1 MQSLY
6 TRLLPCLAIYDC
18 IYSGTNA
25 KSDIDIIQ
33 PVFLWRASIS
43 QLGQQRYCRDAEIR
57 IQAKKARNK
66 LSGSVSMIKIN
77 VLCHLYGVYTLYM

>member
-6 TRLLPCLAIYDC
+6 TRLLLCLAIYDC

-33 PVFLWRASIS
+33 PI
-43 QLGQQRYCRDAEIR
+43 YCIFVEGIH
-57 IQAKKARNK
+57 IPTWPT
-66 LSGSVSMIKIN
+66 KI
-77 VLCHLYGVYTLYM
+77 L